1 MIEILADELYQ
12 LESERAKGA
21 QLNAN
26 ITLELEDLNPK
37 PSKLISMY
45 LKINIQNQIFL
56 NKY

>member
-26 ITLELEDLNPK
+26 ITLELEDLNSK

-45 LKINIQNQIFL
+45 LKNNIQNQIFL

>member
-37 PSKLISMY
+37 PSKIISMY
-45 LKINIQNQIFL
+45 LKNNIQNQIFL